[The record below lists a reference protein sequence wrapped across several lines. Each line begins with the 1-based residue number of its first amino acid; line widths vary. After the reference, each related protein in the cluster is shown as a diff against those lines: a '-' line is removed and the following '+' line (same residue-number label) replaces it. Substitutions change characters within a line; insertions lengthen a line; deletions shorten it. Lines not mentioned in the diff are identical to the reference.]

1 MQGSLRSG
9 PVRADSKQDGL
20 CELPAGGLSEHKGV
34 FSIKRRAGCGCGL
47 LHEVLQQGFLPFKW
61 YGGSC
66 SIRILSWGKKKEMGG
81 CCWWS
86 GRRSL
91 LTDVFGYCCFFLVQ
105 KAKKACRKFDRDLKF
120 ATKNFSKENKL
131 GEGGFG
137 EVFKGTLKNGKII
150 AVKKLVMT
158 QTKSARA
165 SFLSEVKLI
174 SNVHHQNLL
183 RLLGCSSKRSELLL
197 VYEYM
202 SNGSLD
208 KFLFGE
214 MHGMLNWKQRFDIV
228 VGMAR
233 GLAYL
238 HHEFHVCIIH
248 RDIKS
253 NNVLLDDNF
262 KPKIADFGL
271 ARLLPGDQSHLSTYF
286 AGTLGYIA
294 PEYVIHGDLTEKV
307 DTYSFGVVV
316 LEIISGQR
324 SSGGSVH
331 EALPQ
336 HLLEWAWQLNEEDRL
351 LKLID
356 KSLNPDEYDL
366 EEVER
371 VITIALLCTQVVS
384 LRPTMSEVLVMLL
397 SRGRL
402 NVQLSRPTFIE
413 SPSRVAVI

>member
-1 MQGSLRSG
+1 MRYS
-9 PVRADSKQDGL
+9 SKAFFPSNGTVDL
-20 CELPAGGLSEHKGV
+20 AAFASSAGGRRKKWAAVVGGV
-34 FSIKRRAGCGCGL
+34 VGGVCL
-47 LHEVLQQGFLPFKW
+47 L
-61 YGGSC
+61 
-66 SIRILSWGKKKEMGG
+66 M
-81 CCWWS
+81 
-86 GRRSL
+86 
-91 LTDVFGYCCFFLVQ
+91 FLVIAVFFWFRRQ
-105 KAKKACRKFDRDLKF
+105 RRPAESLTGDILGATELRGPLNFHYRDLKF

-413 SPSRVAVI
+413 SPSRGRSDLTDSTGSSSAAPTSILMPKFSAR